1 MWWLIYTLAVI
12 STEHNTKFRNKMG
25 WQIKKQTFLKWFCHP
40 TFCQEVTLVGNHQ
53 IFTDQFH
60 GLEKAFC
67 LAVYGLL
74 KIKNDCE
81 KGQ

>member
-1 MWWLIYTLAVI
+1 MTSHSFMVRSPSNII
-12 STEHNTKFRNKMG
+12 
-25 WQIKKQTFLKWFCHP
+25 
-40 TFCQEVTLVGNHQ
+40 VGNHQ

-81 KGQ
+81 KDNNTVEAPGRA